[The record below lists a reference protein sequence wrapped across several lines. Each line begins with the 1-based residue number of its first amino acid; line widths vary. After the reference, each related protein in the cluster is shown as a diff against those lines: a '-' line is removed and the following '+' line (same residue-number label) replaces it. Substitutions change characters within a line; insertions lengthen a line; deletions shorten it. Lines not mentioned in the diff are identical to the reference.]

1 MDSDINMS
9 DIVSRK
15 SRGYYTERKLVKLLS
30 QNKENYVFRVP
41 VSGSRSSRK
50 AIVAFPD
57 VFLVNNVKSTIV
69 AFEVKSTIKD
79 RVRVKKSQ
87 IIKLAKFLYPFKK
100 YKKREIV
107 IAVWFVKESKWVFKK
122 INNLMGLDN
131 YYIIKSTDES
141 NWEPLI

>member
-122 INNLMGLDN
+122 INNLMELDN

>member
-1 MDSDINMS
+1 VDSDINMS

-15 SRGYYTERKLVKLLS
+15 LRGYYTERKLVKLLS

>member
-15 SRGYYTERKLVKLLS
+15 LRGYYTERKLVKLLS

>member
-107 IAVWFVKESKWVFKK
+107 IAVGFVKESKWVFKK
-122 INNLMGLDN
+122 INNLMELDN

>member
-1 MDSDINMS
+1 VDSDINMS

-122 INNLMGLDN
+122 INNLMELDN